1 MAGEKKDLG
10 DAVDRLGRT
19 AWGLGTRLLGPKIVR
34 PPSGET
40 EPMSPET
47 EIAIDAA
54 GATIGR
60 WLHAAGRAI
69 EAHPMDPVAAVREA
83 REHIDE
89 VPEPAEG
96 ETPLAA
102 GARDLGGGLFKV
114 AEGILD
120 VVAPR
125 RPQGAAGDGAAG
137 NGEPQVDAPPTGGKD
152 DSG

>member
-1 MAGEKKDLG
+1 MADEKKDLG

-40 EPMSPET
+40 ERMSPET
-47 EIAIDAA
+47 ELAIDAA

-102 GARDLGGGLFKV
+102 GARDLGGGLYKL
-114 AEGILD
+114 AEGLLD

-125 RPQGAAGDGAAG
+125 RPQGAQDDGAAG
-137 NGEPQVDAPPTGGKD
+137 EGKPPADAPPADAKD

>member
-1 MAGEKKDLG
+1 MADEKKDLG

-34 PPSGET
+34 PPTGET
-40 EPMSPET
+40 ERMSPET
-47 EIAIDAA
+47 EMAIDAA
-54 GATIGR
+54 GATLGR

-89 VPEPAEG
+89 VPEAVEG

-102 GARDLGGGLFKV
+102 GARDLGGGLFKL

-125 RPQGAAGDGAAG
+125 RPQGAAGEAPGTDAAG
-137 NGEPQVDAPPTGGKD
+137 DDAAGDDAAD

>member
-1 MAGEKKDLG
+1 MASEKKDLG

-125 RPQGAAGDGAAG
+125 RPQGAAGERAAGQGAA
-137 NGEPQVDAPPTGGKD
+137 PTDAKD